1 MTNPDTTTM
10 KPILINA
17 GILTAL
23 FVGLWIA
30 LDIPL
35 RGYSSPPETA
45 ANDAFQSFQTAASP
59 PQSHEALMNDGLA
72 LLYTQNDPKAAAS
85 TFSDVLAQDTAHYGA
100 RFQHAKALDSAQ
112 DLEAALSAWSRF
124 LPMAE
129 ASRDEESLAWAT
141 ERIDALNAAINE
153 CNALMEQGI
162 SLLHTEQNAHD
173 AADAFSTVLARWPT
187 HYGAAYQR
195 AQALERDGQAETA
208 TRAWEQV
215 MEQAQQIDAGDDV
228 AAARAAIA
236 RLQAATSEP

>member
-1 MTNPDTTTM
+1 MTKRDTTTM
-10 KPILINA
+10 KQTLINA

-35 RGYSSPPETA
+35 RGYSSTPEPPTNEA
-45 ANDAFQSFQTAASP
+45 PEALQTAAPSS
-59 PQSHEALMNDGLA
+59 QNHEALMNDGLD

-85 TFSDVLAQDTAHYGA
+85 TFSDILAQDAAHYGA
-100 RFQHAKALDSAQ
+100 SFQHAKALDMAQ
-112 DLEAALSAWSRF
+112 DLEASLSAWSRF

-129 ASRDEESLAWAT
+129 ASRDGESLAWAT
-141 ERIDALNAAINE
+141 ERIDALSAAINE
-153 CNALMEQGI
+153 CNALMEQGV
-162 SLLHTEQNAHD
+162 SLLHTEQNAH
-173 AADAFSTVLARWPT
+173 AAAELFSTVLSRWPT

-208 TRAWEQV
+208 KNAWEQV
-215 MEQAQQIDAGDDV
+215 MVQAQQIDAENDV